1 MFSSEDFFNNKKRE
15 LGVSLNKVQKEAVL
29 NNHGQ
34 LLLLASPGSGK
45 TTTIIMKIGYLI
57 EVMGVNPSR
66 IKAVT
71 FSKASANDMK
81 ERFKRF
87 FPELPTVDFST
98 IHSLSFQIVR
108 EYFYQNRIDY
118 QLIEGKVDSETQKN
132 GYNGQELNKKKILRQ
147 IYKSENNEAITEDVL
162 EELITYITYIKNKLL
177 PEEHWNITSCKIP
190 NKEMIAKHYEYYK
203 KNGTDKLL
211 LDYDDMLTIANEV
224 LENEKTLLTIYQEK
238 YDFVLTDESQD
249 TSLVQHSIIE
259 KLVQKHKNL
268 CVVADEDQS
277 IYSWRGA
284 EPKYLLNFKKVYP
297 KAKILMML
305 QNYRSSRDIVDVANI
320 FIKQNKERYDK
331 NMFTENPVYKPI
343 KLKTL
348 NNYNLQPQYL
358 VDHILKIGN
367 YHDVAVLYRNN
378 ISSILLMDSFDR
390 ANIPFYMKDSDNL
403 FFNHW
408 VVQDILNFMR
418 FSFDLRRTDVFE
430 RIYSKFNSYITKS
443 QMEELKKINNNH
455 SVFDNLLTM
464 NSLKE
469 YQKSIIKKFK
479 DSYTKINNASPKN
492 VIQIIRNDLGL
503 ERVLKDRSKKYG
515 NNFENLVDILD
526 TLEMISNSTNTLV
539 EFANRLKHLE
549 SIMKA
554 SKFNKGKNAVFFSTF
569 HSSKGLE
576 FKTVYMIDL
585 INGVIPSK
593 SNKEK
598 SGESQ
603 NIIEEKEIVDLE
615 EEKEEEVRLFYV
627 GMTRAKKNLELITYT
642 KKFNKEVEQSE
653 FLDQVN
659 KVINPFDYTIP
670 KSIPIQTTVDKGLKK
685 ELKRKIPSNS
695 DAIKN
700 KTVLNVGIK
709 VKHRVFGTGEII
721 ECTDEV
727 LEIRFQKY
735 SKKLQISMCLELGL
749 IELAD

>member
-57 EVMGVNPSR
+57 EVMGVDPSR

-87 FPELPTVDFST
+87 FPKLPTVDFST
-98 IHSLSFQIVR
+98 IHSLAFQIVR
-108 EYFYQNRIDY
+108 EYFYHNRIDY
-118 QLIEGKVDSETQKN
+118 QLIEGKVNSETQKN
-132 GYNGQELNKKKILRQ
+132 GYIGQELNKKKILRQ

-177 PEEHWNITSCKIP
+177 PEEHWNITSCKIS
-190 NKEMIAKHYEYYK
+190 NKEIIAKHYEYYK
-203 KNGTDKLL
+203 KNGADKLL

-238 YDFVLTDESQD
+238 FDFVLTDESQD

-284 EPKYLLNFKKVYP
+284 EPKYLLNFNKVYP
-297 KAKILMML
+297 EAKILMML
-305 QNYRSSRDIVDVANI
+305 QNYRSSKDIVDVANT
-320 FIKQNKERYDK
+320 FIKQNKERYEK

-348 NNYNLQPQYL
+348 SNYNLQPQYL
-358 VDHILKIGN
+358 VDQILKIEK
-367 YHDVAVLYRNN
+367 YQDVAVLYRNN

-390 ANIPFYMKDSDNL
+390 SNIPFYMKDSDNL

-408 VVQDILNFMR
+408 VVEDILNFMR
-418 FSFDLRRTDVFE
+418 LSFDLKRTDVFE
-430 RIYSKFNSYITKS
+430 RIYSKFNGYITKA
-443 QMEELKKINNNH
+443 QIEELKKVNNNH
-455 SVFDNLLTM
+455 SVFDNLLTL
-464 NSLKE
+464 NNLKE

-479 DSYTKINNASPKN
+479 DSYTKINNASPKS

-503 ERVLKDRSKKYG
+503 ERVLKDRSKKNGY
-515 NNFENLVDILD
+515 NFENIIDILN

-549 SIMKA
+549 TKMKA
-554 SKFNKGKNAVFFSTF
+554 SKFNKDKNAVIFSTF

-585 INGVIPSK
+585 INGIIPSK
-593 SNKEK
+593 SNQEE

-627 GMTRAKKNLELITYT
+627 GMTRAKYNLELITYT
-642 KKFNKEVEQSE
+642 KKFNKAVEQSE
-653 FLDQVN
+653 FLEQVN
-659 KVINPFDYTIP
+659 KVVNPFDNTIP
-670 KSIPIQTTVDKGLKK
+670 KTILIPTTINKGLNKD
-685 ELKRKIPSNS
+685 LKTKIPTNPN
-695 DAIKN
+695 AIKN
-700 KTVLNVGIK
+700 KAVLNVGIK

-721 ECTDEV
+721 ACTDEV
-727 LEIRFQKY
+727 LEIRFLKY
-735 SKKLQISMCLELGL
+735 SKKLQISTCLELGL
-749 IELAD
+749 IELAY